1 MTKIGKR
8 NHHKQNFFLIIKRY
22 IQDTGTIMSS
32 ILQIKNHTV
41 FLFYF
46 IVLHKKCTRK
56 VRRVKFYQI
65 NSVLNHYVLNVDSLS
80 IKSLMVETLQSLFEI
95 ILVLSVVEMKF
106 FSFHSIF

>member
-41 FLFYF
+41 FLF
-46 IVLHKKCTRK
+46 ILL
-56 VRRVKFYQI
+56 FYTK
-65 NSVLNHYVLNVDSLS
+65 NAPG
-80 IKSLMVETLQSLFEI
+80 KSDV
-95 ILVLSVVEMKF
+95 
-106 FSFHSIF
+106 